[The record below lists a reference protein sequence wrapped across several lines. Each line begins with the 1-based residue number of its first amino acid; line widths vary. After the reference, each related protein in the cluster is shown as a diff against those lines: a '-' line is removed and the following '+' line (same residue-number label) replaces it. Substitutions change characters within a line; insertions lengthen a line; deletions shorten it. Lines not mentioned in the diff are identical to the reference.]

1 MLAAVAGGLCWIA
14 MAIGALATPAR
25 DQERL
30 VLTETSDY
38 VGHGIFAAALVL
50 TVLALLGLHR
60 LHGGADGALGRAG
73 AVVAMLG
80 CAGQSVVIGTI
91 VATGEEPSWFGVAAP
106 VAILTWFLGS
116 IAFGV
121 AIRRAGVLPR
131 WAGIV
136 LPIVTLF
143 AIVGS
148 EAGTSVL
155 IGVFLIE
162 MGRRA
167 VTGRL
172 PETRGETSE
181 GRTLPALG

>member
-1 MLAAVAGGLCWIA
+1 MQPNSQRPLMLAAVAAGACWIA
-14 MAIGALATPAR
+14 MAIGALTTPAGPD
-25 DQERL
+25 DQRL
-30 VLTETSDY
+30 VLTDTADY

-60 LHGGADGALGRAG
+60 LHGGADGALGRTG
-73 AVVAMLG
+73 ARIAMLG
-80 CAGQSVVIGTI
+80 CAAQSVVIGTI
-91 VATGEEPSWFGVAAP
+91 VVTGEEPAWFGVAAP

-131 WAGIV
+131 WAGFV

-148 EAGTSVL
+148 EAGTSLL
-155 IGVFLIE
+155 IGGFLIE

-167 VTGRL
+167 LSAPVLR
-172 PETRGETSE
+172 S
-181 GRTLPALG
+181 AAA

>member
-1 MLAAVAGGLCWIA
+1 MHSNSHRPFMLAGVAGGVCWIV
-14 MAIGALATPAR
+14 MAIGALTSPAR
-25 DQERL
+25 PEGTRV

-38 VGHGIFAAALVL
+38 VGMGVFAAALVF
-50 TVLALLGLHR
+50 TVFALFGLHR
-60 LHGGADGALGRAG
+60 LHRGADGGLGRAG
-73 AVVAMLG
+73 ASVAMLG
-80 CAGQSVVIGTI
+80 CAAQSVVIGTI
-91 VATGEEPSWFGVAAP
+91 VVTGEEPAWFGIAAP

-131 WAGIV
+131 WAGV
-136 LPIVTLF
+136 LLPIVTLF

-148 EAGTSVL
+148 EGGTSIL

-167 VTGRL
+167 VSAPSL
-172 PETRGETSE
+172 
-181 GRTLPALG
+181 RTASA